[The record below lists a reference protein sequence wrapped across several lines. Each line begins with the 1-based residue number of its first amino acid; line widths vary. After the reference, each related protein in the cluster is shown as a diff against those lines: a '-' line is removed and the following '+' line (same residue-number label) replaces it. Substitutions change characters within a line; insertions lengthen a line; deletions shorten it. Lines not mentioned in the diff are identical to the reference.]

1 MVRITLEKLYPDM
14 KEATVGRWLKSE
26 GEPVA
31 EGEPLVELITDK
43 ITFELESTGSG
54 ILRQIYFREKSV
66 VPVGCTLAA
75 LGDSTEA
82 LPDIEA
88 ENRERIA
95 AWEAEMAAS
104 REAAAPAG
112 PRLVAGGPRLKR
124 AEGVRATPS
133 ARRLAREHGIDL
145 ADVPPPAEGP
155 ITEKDVQAYLEKSER
170 GKR

>member
-1 MVRITLEKLYPDM
+1 M

-43 ITFELESTGSG
+43 ITFELEATGSG
-54 ILRQIYFREKSV
+54 ILRQAYFREKSV

-104 REAAAPAG
+104 QEAA
-112 PRLVAGGPRLKR
+112 
-124 AEGVRATPS
+124 
-133 ARRLAREHGIDL
+133 
-145 ADVPPPAEGP
+145 
-155 ITEKDVQAYLEKSER
+155 
-170 GKR
+170 

>member
-1 MVRITLEKLYPDM
+1 MVVRITLDKLYPDM
-14 KEATVGRWLKSE
+14 KEATVGHWLKSE

-54 ILRQIYFREKSV
+54 LLRQACFREKSV
-66 VPVGCTLAA
+66 VPPGCTLAVLA
-75 LGDSTEA
+75 DPGDE
-82 LPDIEA
+82 LPDVEA

-95 AWEAEMAAS
+95 AWEAEVTA
-104 REAAAPAG
+104 EKETAAPAG
-112 PRLVAGGPRLKR
+112 PRLMAGVSRLKR

-133 ARRLAREHGIDL
+133 ARRLAREHKVDL

-155 ITEKDVQAYLEKSER
+155 ITERDVQAYLEAK
-170 GKR
+170 